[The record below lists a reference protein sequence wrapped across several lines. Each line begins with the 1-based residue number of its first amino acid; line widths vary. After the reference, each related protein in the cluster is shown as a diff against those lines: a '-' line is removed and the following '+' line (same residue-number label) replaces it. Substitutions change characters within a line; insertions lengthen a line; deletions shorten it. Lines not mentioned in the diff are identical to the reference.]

1 MFFDAGFAHI
11 SALYSKY
18 QPKLTF
24 FDYQYTFI
32 YCIIYRE
39 SEGFF
44 QISIVGEVSVK
55 KIVFVVL
62 IALVLIVLVKVV
74 PNVFIEATLGSDEP
88 LLPDASIEEDS
99 KEKEVN
105 SFSLPYTEV
114 GGVLTFRGDNFRT
127 APAYGVVDMKDF
139 KIKKIWNLKA
149 EAKGIW
155 GGGSGWT
162 GQPALVKWPQ
172 DMKKIMNIK
181 DKFKEDE
188 EFVEVI
194 IASLNGK
201 VYFIDLKTGEE
212 TRNPIDTGSPIKGS
226 VSVDSRGYPLL
237 YVGQG
242 IKEKDEF
249 GFRLYSLVDQKQ
261 LFLLDGE
268 DEEAPRLWPNFDSS
282 ALFSRHEDTLYV
294 GGENGLFYKLK
305 LNTLFEPEE
314 KIMEVNPEVMRFK
327 YERPDD
333 GNKAINSNYGIENSP
348 AAWENLIFFADNGGL
363 IKAID
368 TELNEIWTVENIDD
382 TDATVTIDIEDGEP
396 MIYTGCQVDKQG
408 DEGLAKILKIKGKTG
423 EILWEKSYKAFN
435 KDGPSPS
442 NGGLLGTNVVGKKE
456 INNLVIFTL
465 CRTPNKNDGLMV
477 ALDKATGEEVWSWV
491 MPTYAWPSP
500 VDVYDKDGKAYII
513 QTLRNGTVCII
524 EGATGE
530 ILGKTVI
537 DSYIEASPAVFNNYM
552 VIASRNG
559 YIYGLELK

>member
-1 MFFDAGFAHI
+1 MKRVI
-11 SALYSKY
+11 YIAL
-18 QPKLTF
+18 
-24 FDYQYTFI
+24 
-32 YCIIYRE
+32 II
-39 SEGFF
+39 
-44 QISIVGEVSVK
+44 
-55 KIVFVVL
+55 VVL
-62 IALVLIVLVKVV
+62 IALTKIM
-74 PNVFIEATLGSDEP
+74 PNIFIEATLGRDTPSP
-88 LLPDASIEEDS
+88 LKTS
-99 KEKEVN
+99 EKEEEKEN
-105 SFSLPYTEV
+105 IRPFHLPYTEV
-114 GGVLTFRGDNFRT
+114 EGVITFRGNNYRT
-127 APAYGVVDMKDF
+127 APAYGTVNINDF
-139 KIKKIWNLKA
+139 TIKKLWNVKA

-162 GQPALVKWPQ
+162 GQPALVKWPS

-188 EFVEVI
+188 DFVEVI

-201 VYFIDLKTGEE
+201 VYFLDLKTGEE
-212 TRNPIDTGSPIKGS
+212 TRSPIDTGSPIKGS

-242 IKEKDEF
+242 IKEKEEF
-249 GFRLYSLVDQKQ
+249 GARLYSLIDQKQ

-268 DEEAPRLWPNFDSS
+268 DKEAPRLWPNFDSS
-282 ALFSRHEDTLYV
+282 ALFSRYEDSLYV

-305 LNTLFEPEE
+305 LNTIFKPEE
-314 KIMEVNPEVMRFK
+314 KTIEINPEVMRFK

-333 GNKAINSNYGIENSP
+333 GNDALNSNYGIENSP

-363 IKAID
+363 IKALD

-382 TDATVTIDIEDGEP
+382 TDATITIDIENGEP
-396 MIYTGCQVDKQG
+396 VIYTGCQVDKQG

-456 INNLVIFTL
+456 IDNLVIFTL

-477 ALDKATGEEVWSWV
+477 ALDKKTGEEVWSWV
-491 MPTYAWPSP
+491 MPTYAWPSA
-500 VDVYDKDGKAYII
+500 VDVYDEDGKAYII
-513 QTLRNGTVCII
+513 QTLRNGTICII
-524 EGATGE
+524 EGATGK